1 MTFIRTYTG
10 IRINPLEPDNNRI
23 DIKDIAHALSLL
35 CRANGHFK
43 TFYSV
48 GQHSINCMME
58 AKARGYS
65 KKVQFACLLHDASEA
80 YLSDVT
86 RPVKAEM
93 PQYRA
98 IEKPLQDIIWSKYLG
113 EPLTE
118 DEFEQ
123 VRDIDDAILYYEFI
137 YFMNEAIYEKQPE
150 LKSSPTFEFQTFEK
164 VENTFIENFDLYL
177 REKNK

>member
-10 IRINPLEPDNNRI
+10 IRINPLNPDAAVI
-23 DIKDIAHALSLL
+23 DMIDIAHALSLL

-58 AKARGYS
+58 ARARGYS

-86 RPVKAEM
+86 RPVKQEM
-93 PQYRA
+93 PQYQA
-98 IEKPLQDIIWSKYLG
+98 IEKPLQDMIWLKYIG
-113 EPLTE
+113 KALTE
-118 DEFEQ
+118 EEFKL
-123 VRDIDDAILYYEFI
+123 VRVIDDVILYYEFI
-137 YFMNEAIYEKQPE
+137 YFMNESIFEEKPE
-150 LKSSPTFEFQTFEK
+150 LKSNPTFVFEGFEQTENEFKQLFEQLIA
-164 VENTFIENFDLYL
+164 EI
-177 REKNK
+177 

>member
-10 IRINPLEPDNNRI
+10 IRINPLNPDAAVI
-23 DIKDIAHALSLL
+23 DMIDIAHALSLL
-35 CRANGHFK
+35 SRANGHFK

-58 AKARGYS
+58 AQARGYS
-65 KKVQFACLLHDASEA
+65 KKVQFAYLLHDASEA

-86 RPVKAEM
+86 RPVKQEM

-98 IEKPLQDIIWSKYLG
+98 IEKPLQDMIWTKYIG
-113 EPLTE
+113 EALN
-118 DEFEQ
+118 DEEFKQ

-137 YFMNEAIYEKQPE
+137 YFMNEAIYEENPE
-150 LKSSPTFEFQTFEK
+150 LKSQPVFEFESFIQTEQEF
-164 VENTFIENFDLYL
+164 L
-177 REKNK
+177 RFFNELK

>member
-10 IRINPLEPDNNRI
+10 IRINPLNPDVDMI
-23 DIKDIAHALSLL
+23 DIIDIAHALSLL

-58 AKARGYS
+58 AAARGYS
-65 KKVQFACLLHDASEA
+65 PKVQFACLLHDASEA

-86 RPVKAEM
+86 RPVKEEL
-93 PQYRA
+93 PQYKA
-98 IEKPLQDIIWSKYLG
+98 IEKPLQETIWLKYLG
-113 EPLTE
+113 EPLTNE
-118 DEFEQ
+118 EFIQ

-137 YFMNEAIYEKQPE
+137 YFMNEAIYEVRPE
-150 LKSSPTFEFQTFEK
+150 LQSNPMFEFESFAQTEK
-164 VENTFIENFDLYL
+164 AFIEHFHKFL
-177 REKNK
+177 

>member
-1 MTFIRTYTG
+1 MAFIRTYTG

-123 VRDIDDAILYYEFI
+123 VRDIDDAILYCEFI

-150 LKSSPTFEFQTFEK
+150 LKSSPIFEFQAFEK
-164 VENTFIENFDLYL
+164 VENTFIEIFNLYL
-177 REKNK
+177 KDKIN

>member
-10 IRINPLEPDNNRI
+10 IRINPLDPDAEVI
-23 DIKDIAHALSLL
+23 DIVDIAHALSLL

-48 GQHSINCMME
+48 GQHSINCMTE

-65 KKVQFACLLHDASEA
+65 EKVQFACLLHDASEA

-86 RPVKAEM
+86 RPVKQEM

-98 IEKPLQDIIWSKYLG
+98 IEKPLQDMIWMKYLG
-113 EPLTE
+113 ESLT
-118 DEFEQ
+118 DEEFAM

-137 YFMNEAIYEKQPE
+137 YFMNEAIYEEQPE
-150 LKSSPTFEFQTFEK
+150 LKSEPVFEFESFVQT
-164 VENTFIENFDLYL
+164 ENEFMRIFDEL
-177 REKNK
+177 K